1 MVPPVRLGA
10 DRTPSPVTSPAVSAR
25 LRVWLAVGA
34 ASLAAAGTTVGV
46 TLATRTPTPKTA
58 AASAKPRP
66 GAPPLLLDLGVRTDP
81 EAQALR
87 RGSALYDRGRRTAAR
102 AIFAAHPS
110 VEARVGAALAAWPSG
125 FAALRELADANPRSA
140 LVQLEL
146 GLADFWRG
154 DLAPARAAWRR
165 AKTLAPDTLYAVRA
179 GDFLHPELPIPDLP
193 HFQPS
198 FASPPEV
205 AKLGPPA
212 QLAFLRA
219 QARTGGVRA
228 KLLYGAALEKLYRPV
243 SAEREFAAAARLAPD
258 DAEAQVA
265 AAVGLFDKDRPAR
278 AARETLPARGDGP
291 LPPRAPA
298 PLARPGPAG
307 AGPVPARGRRGPAL
321 HARSRGLPVPATAA
335 EGWVQRVGKMS
346 RTAYGACR

>member
-1 MVPPVRLGA
+1 M
-10 DRTPSPVTSPAVSAR
+10 SAR

-265 AAVGLFDKDRPAR
+265 AAVGLFDKDRPSRAFARLGPLAKRFPHVATVRFHLGLLLLWLGQVPQAR
-278 AARETLPARGDGP
+278 AQFR
-291 LPPRAPA
+291 
-298 PLARPGPAG
+298 LAVA
-307 AGPVPARGRRGPAL
+307 AGPHSTLGREASL
-321 HARSRGLPVPATAA
+321 FL
-335 EGWVQRVGKMS
+335 QRLRKVGS
-346 RTAYGACR
+346 NGSGR